1 MRSTIVTPTADHSRL
16 RDQAI
21 SACCLGA
28 AAASDG
34 TLSPEQ
40 RGRLLM
46 NSLAVLAATYRG
58 QRAPDMACFRRG
70 LRGPLARLI
79 PADLDAG
86 ALSGLTLLDDEDRLA
101 VDVLDIGIEH
111 LVPQPAWEEH
121 WLWPRVNAEQLER
134 QVYAELRRLRA
145 ADYVRARQLLVDMA
159 SGEITTLRRKWDGLL
174 GGQLDFYEEIAT
186 QPWCQLRGYWF
197 ACPICR
203 WPMRVIRPGRVYEV
217 RCDAHARD
225 GCVYIV
231 DRESGSDRLPILIP
245 THPGSTPLASPVTPE
260 HVALKR
266 PVWRYVTL
274 PGLLECELATKA
286 RSLGADVEMWPGK
299 DRYDLK
305 VTLRRK
311 IWKVDAKAWASAI
324 KLGDSLRQSE
334 IVEHDLII
342 VIPDHQQNERH
353 LLHHMIKSSG
363 YRVLT
368 AAGFIRELKATRKSH
383 S

>member
-1 MRSTIVTPTADHSRL
+1 
-16 RDQAI
+16 
-21 SACCLGA
+21 
-28 AAASDG
+28 
-34 TLSPEQ
+34 
-40 RGRLLM
+40 
-46 NSLAVLAATYRG
+46 
-58 QRAPDMACFRRG
+58 MAGFRRG

-121 WLWPRVNAEQLER
+121 WPWPRVNAEQLER

-145 ADYVRARQLLVDMA
+145 PDYVRARQLLVDTA
-159 SGEITTLRRKWDGLL
+159 SGEITALRRKWDGLL

-186 QPWCQLRGYWF
+186 QPWCHLRGYWF

-203 WPMRVIRPGRVYEV
+203 WPMRVIRPGTLHEA

-231 DRESGSDRLPILIP
+231 EPESGSDRHPALIP
-245 THPGSTPLASPVTPE
+245 THGGSAALASPVTPE

-274 PGLLECELATKA
+274 PGLLECELARRA
-286 RSLGADVEMWPGK
+286 RLLGAEIEMWPGK
-299 DRYDLK
+299 DRYDVK
-305 VTLRRK
+305 VTLRGK
-311 IWKVDAKAWASAI
+311 VWKVDAKAWASAI

-334 IVEHDLII
+334 VVASDLII

-353 LLHHMIKSSG
+353 LLQQMIKSKG
-363 YRVLT
+363 YRIFT
-368 AAGFIRELKATRKSH
+368 ASGFIRELKATRRPRS
-383 S
+383 